1 MTKVALPKTRYK
13 LADEQSLRY
22 GPAIALPE
30 VMNFD
35 ESRMSIW
42 LDYAD
47 GNRRDGV
54 GDLLDIGGIS
64 LERHRPNPVVLF
76 EHGKQK
82 DWMLPVA
89 MAEDRDS
96 HEYTV
101 VLNLPAKK
109 ACLNAFFYQGCGEK
123 ELVTKGYPTEL
134 KEDKD
139 KEYKWAW
146 FCEQLYHM
154 MINRYIRG
162 GSIGYQ
168 TIQAEAIPPDYQRG
182 IPAGQHLIK
191 TLQLEGSV
199 VVMPANMDTVRK
211 SYSEFYDVVHKA
223 LCLPHCCGKPIH
235 PYLVK
240 SLTDCLPCGEKRMKA
255 QLGWEPKGETEFVG
269 DLQWLKDEQ
278 EETEHQKHLRKKYKA
293 FSGKKKDKL
302 GRQRC
307 YSGGK
312 PVPCSQHQ
320 EPKKGPG
327 VLSRVGGAIGGGIGG
342 ALGGGLYGVQ
352 GALQSGQRGNR
363 HAIGGVIAGGVSG
376 AAIGG
381 VTGAVTGGVVGGV
394 RGAASGTL
402 VGSAAGALGGNYLA
416 GRHGRRVDEEFQH
429 AAGHNMARNAE
440 KAEKKRQA
448 NVHAKKVSEGRVQ
461 LIGHKP
467 QNIIKGKPGNISIK
481 PTKSIKSLRT
491 KYKSVGGVVGGAIGG
506 VVGGVAGT
514 VGGAYAGAKIH
525 KKNPIVGAAVGSQAG
540 GVAGM
545 AGGAAV
551 GAHIRHAISSMGSK
565 KPAAPVKPAKVTK
578 SPGAPGKKGIAGR
591 VIGGAIG
598 GATGAAAG
606 FVGHRV
612 AGQVHPTPGTTSYLG
627 ALGSGAAGAIAG
639 AAAGQHAG
647 HKIQERLSKPKKP
660 GTPGKKGI
668 IGNAGKLIGG
678 TIGTI
683 GGAVAGATAGGI
695 AGGLAGGYAG
705 SKLGG
710 LGGSVLENVGKRK
723 GKSLKFHPEEDDY
736 QSIEGMDGKVSQ
748 KSLRIKYRSSVKRLR
763 RRLKSSSPGSSVI
776 YIRHKD
782 LHNLQKLAG
791 ERGLKLQH
799 MAQDAKTHKI
809 KLTGDDGVIDQLAK
823 NYGLSL
829 PGAHTKRI

>member
-109 ACLNAFFYQGCGEK
+109 ACLNAFFYQGFGEK
-123 ELVTKGYPTEL
+123 ELVTKGYPNEL
-134 KEDKD
+134 REDKD
-139 KEYKWAW
+139 KEYQWAW
-146 FCEQLYHM
+146 FCAQLYHM
-154 MINRYIRG
+154 MVNRYIRG

-278 EETEHQKHLRKKYKA
+278 AETEHQKHLRKKYKA

-342 ALGGGLYGVQ
+342 ALGGGLYGMQ
-352 GALQSGQRGNR
+352 GGISAKQRGDR
-363 HAIGGVIAGGVSG
+363 HGVGGVIAGGVSG

-381 VTGAVTGGVVGGV
+381 VTGAVTGGAVGGV
-394 RGAASGTL
+394 RGAAAGTL
-402 VGSAAGALGGNYLA
+402 VGSAAGALGGNYL
-416 GRHGRRVDEEFQH
+416 GGMHSRRVTEEFQH

-467 QNIIKGKPGNISIK
+467 QNIIKGKPGNINIK

-514 VGGAYAGAKIH
+514 VGGAYAGMKIH
-525 KKNPIVGAAVGSQAG
+525 KKNPIVGAAVGAATG
-540 GVAGM
+540 GHV
-545 AGGAAV
+545 GGAAGV
-551 GAHIRHAISSMGSK
+551 AAGAHIGHAISSRMSK
-565 KPAAPVKPAKVTK
+565 KPAAPAKPAK
-578 SPGAPGKKGIAGR
+578 P
-591 VIGGAIG
+591 
-598 GATGAAAG
+598 
-606 FVGHRV
+606 
-612 AGQVHPTPGTTSYLG
+612 
-627 ALGSGAAGAIAG
+627 
-639 AAAGQHAG
+639 
-647 HKIQERLSKPKKP
+647 P